1 MLDDRLK
8 KTKQPVEVRMFKRRI
23 LVLVLAVAAFGTI
36 SAPAAR
42 SDDSKDGAK
51 AFIESLAD
59 QAINALTAESVPREE
74 RIRQFRV
81 LLNDHFAV
89 KTIGRWVLGRYWNR
103 ATKEQRMEYLSLF
116 EDLIIATYVDRF
128 TAYSGEALSVIKIVP
143 ATGSDLLVNTSIT
156 RPKATQPVSVD
167 WRVRQRDGGFK
178 IVDVIVEGV
187 SMGQTQRSEF
197 ASVIRRNGGTLEGLL
212 SELRA
217 DLNKDA

>member
-1 MLDDRLK
+1 MRHRSFL
-8 KTKQPVEVRMFKRRI
+8 
-23 LVLVLAVAAFGTI
+23 LVLALVSSWAFFG
-36 SAPAAR
+36 PAAQA
-42 SDDSKDGAK
+42 DEGKADAK

-59 QAINALTAESVPREE
+59 RAISALTIETVPREE
-74 RIRQFRV
+74 RIELFRD

-103 ATKEQRMEYLSLF
+103 ATKEQRAEYLSLF

-128 TAYSGEALSVIKIVP
+128 TAYSGEALTVTKIVP
-143 ATGSDLLVNTSIT
+143 ATGKDLLVNTSIT

-167 WRVRQRDGGFK
+167 WRVRQRDSGFK

-212 SELRA
+212 AKLRA
-217 DLNKDA
+217 DLNEDA